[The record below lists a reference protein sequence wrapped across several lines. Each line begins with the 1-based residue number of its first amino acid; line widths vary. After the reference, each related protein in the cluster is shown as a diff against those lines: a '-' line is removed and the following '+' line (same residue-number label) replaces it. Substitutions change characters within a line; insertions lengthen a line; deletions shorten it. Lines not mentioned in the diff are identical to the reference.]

1 MTGQAEPIPAPGN
14 LVDKMVDCPA
24 LVALAA
30 ISGKWKTRILWHLR
44 GGEAGFN
51 DLRRALRGVS
61 AKVLS
66 EQLAQLV
73 ADGLVS
79 RHEDQA
85 GAVMI
90 TRYDYTAQGRSLVP
104 ALDAL
109 GEWGLAHRQGWVSA
123 PSP

>member
-1 MTGQAEPIPAPGN
+1 
-14 LVDKMVDCPA
+14 MVDCPA
-24 LVALAA
+24 LAALQA

-51 DLRRALRGVS
+51 EIRRALGGVS

-79 RHEDQA
+79 RREGRH
-85 GAVMI
+85 GAVA
-90 TRYDYTAQGRSLVP
+90 TARYNYTAHGRRLVP

-109 GEWGLAHRQGWVSA
+109 GEWGLAHRRAGR
-123 PSP
+123 PRSPPT